1 LSIITGIAGKFLSER
16 VPWPWTGAEKVV
28 GKPVGF
34 ANVLVAAT
42 MEVATKAMLD
52 AVVIELDL
60 AGLKVAAAV
69 ESLMETN
76 GALIKRPTL
85 TAPTITEPASTPT
98 RSVETSAKSLM
109 LWWLAVRRCR
119 CKMTRCSDSERI
131 DAERVVARIRRL
143 RTPRTIF
150 SLAGLSRPWY
160 TFFHVNALFCR

>member
-1 LSIITGIAGKFLSER
+1 
-16 VPWPWTGAEKVV
+16 
-28 GKPVGF
+28 
-34 ANVLVAAT
+34 

-109 LWWLAVRRCR
+109 L
-119 CKMTRCSDSERI
+119 
-131 DAERVVARIRRL
+131 
-143 RTPRTIF
+143 
-150 SLAGLSRPWY
+150 
-160 TFFHVNALFCR
+160 